1 MFLYIRV
8 ALLLLTISFLSKGQ
22 DVAAFE
28 NTFNRISAE
37 TAQKNLDTAL
47 ASADSLYNTSDK
59 PLFRIRSLILIARL
73 YQQKEDLEKSIDY
86 VLKAEQLAKETDDY
100 TWQAKANSY
109 LAGLYRM
116 IELYEKSKSY
126 SEKALKIIPQIK
138 DSEQANSTRGLML
151 QELAF
156 ANKDQG
162 NYKQAIRYLKE
173 AAESIN
179 KLKNSREFN
188 LLNNERL
195 LGDNYRLLTSYDS
208 ALVHYR
214 KAITLSSGIPV
225 GYVICLVY
233 KGIAET
239 LLEKGDLK
247 EVKAY
252 LDKAEKIAD
261 ESQYLQ
267 IQEAVYDL
275 SKRYYAQVKD
285 QNGLIIAREKRD
297 SVTGILLDKRA
308 GLLDSMYSQIEKK
321 DLRVTVVNG
330 QKNIVILV
338 TVVLLL
344 AGIVLFIFYSRKKK
358 AELARVKQI
367 LAETNKRK
375 SQQGIEQ
382 NTLNSTMVTVSTDD
396 IPDLPKEQD
405 REKSPNDFE
414 RKLMPVE
421 TERYLLTKLRE
432 FEKSEIFLE
441 NSFSLPSLASWM
453 ETNTKYLSYLIKKH
467 KNTDFNSYINALR
480 IDFVIEMLKA
490 QPQWRQYKISALA
503 AMSGFSSHSQ
513 FTAVFKMHTGL
524 SPSVFIK
531 HLSNEC
537 D

>member
-1 MFLYIRV
+1 
-8 ALLLLTISFLSKGQ
+8 
-22 DVAAFE
+22 
-28 NTFNRISAE
+28 
-37 TAQKNLDTAL
+37 
-47 ASADSLYNTSDK
+47 
-59 PLFRIRSLILIARL
+59 
-73 YQQKEDLEKSIDY
+73 
-86 VLKAEQLAKETDDY
+86 
-100 TWQAKANSY
+100 
-109 LAGLYRM
+109 
-116 IELYEKSKSY
+116 
-126 SEKALKIIPQIK
+126 
-138 DSEQANSTRGLML
+138 ML

-297 SVTGILLDKRA
+297 SVTGILLDK
-308 GLLDSMYSQIEKK
+308 
-321 DLRVTVVNG
+321 
-330 QKNIVILV
+330 
-338 TVVLLL
+338 
-344 AGIVLFIFYSRKKK
+344 
-358 AELARVKQI
+358 
-367 LAETNKRK
+367 
-375 SQQGIEQ
+375 
-382 NTLNSTMVTVSTDD
+382 
-396 IPDLPKEQD
+396 
-405 REKSPNDFE
+405 
-414 RKLMPVE
+414 
-421 TERYLLTKLRE
+421 
-432 FEKSEIFLE
+432 
-441 NSFSLPSLASWM
+441 
-453 ETNTKYLSYLIKKH
+453 
-467 KNTDFNSYINALR
+467 
-480 IDFVIEMLKA
+480 
-490 QPQWRQYKISALA
+490 
-503 AMSGFSSHSQ
+503 
-513 FTAVFKMHTGL
+513 
-524 SPSVFIK
+524 
-531 HLSNEC
+531 
-537 D
+537 